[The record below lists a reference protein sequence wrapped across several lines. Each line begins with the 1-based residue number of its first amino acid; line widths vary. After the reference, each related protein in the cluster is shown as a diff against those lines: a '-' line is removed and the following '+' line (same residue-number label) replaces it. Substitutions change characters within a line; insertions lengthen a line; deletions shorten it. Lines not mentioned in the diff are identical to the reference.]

1 MVSRDENEH
10 IEWDLLT
17 YETVAKENNE
27 IQNEKKNKITN
38 DFTVNRSFY
47 IIENSIQCRYL
58 CLL

>member
-27 IQNEKKNKITN
+27 IQNEKKNY
-38 DFTVNRSFY
+38 DYQRFY
-47 IIENSIQCRYL
+47 R
-58 CLL
+58 